1 MFPFDKSRHNT
12 RILQQLMAVS
22 VVTLLTTACETTVKH
37 DPMPNDPFFAPIIPE
52 MPVEQVSSNGSLFDA
67 RYASNLYSDVTGRRV
82 GDIITVVLRENT
94 TATKSA
100 TTTLQR
106 DTTIEF
112 DPIVGPGG
120 NNVGNDLQLD
130 LSGANNFNGNSAANQ
145 SNNLVGNIS
154 VSVTQVLPNNTLVIR
169 GEKWLTLNTGDEYL
183 RLTGI
188 VRPADIN
195 QANEVLS
202 TRIANARIQYSG
214 TGSFSKSQQQGWLG
228 KFFAS
233 GWWPF

>member
-1 MFPFDKSRHNT
+1 MKNATKS
-12 RILQQLMAVS
+12 LCFLGMVVS
-22 VVTLLTTACETTVKH
+22 ISACQSTSLPE
-37 DPMPNDPFFAPIIPE
+37 PRPNDPFFAPVVPDL
-52 MPVEQVSSNGSLFDA
+52 PVEQVSMNGSIFDS
-67 RYASNLYSDVTGRRV
+67 RYASSLYSDVTGRRV

-100 TTTLQR
+100 STNLQR
-106 DTTIEF
+106 NTDITI
-112 DPIVGPGG
+112 DPVTGPGG
-120 NNVGNDLQLD
+120 DGLSFGLPGRDTLQLD
-130 LSGANNFNGNSAANQ
+130 LSSSNGFQGDSAANQ

-154 VSVTQVLPNNTLVIR
+154 VTVIQVMANNNLVVR
-169 GEKWLTLNTGDEYL
+169 GEKWLTLNSGDEYI

-195 QANEVLS
+195 PANEVLS

-214 TGSFSKSQQQGWLG
+214 TGSFSQSQQQGWLG

-233 GWWPF
+233 KYWPF